1 MKLEEALEELE
12 TAVND
17 AAVASS
23 HLRHKSK
30 ELEGSLAK
38 SIIKERRVLDALKEL
53 RVELKDAIIL
63 GGQVG

>member
-12 TAVND
+12 SAVND
-17 AAVASS
+17 AAVAST
-23 HLRHKSK
+23 HLKLKSK
-30 ELEGSLAK
+30 VLEGDLAK
-38 SIIKERRVLDALKEL
+38 SIVKEKRILDALKEL